1 MVLQLLRIIKY
12 IIMKTNIE
20 YYYFLLAMFG
30 LTLCYYIAVAV
41 ITIVPR
47 NITVVFQ

>member
-1 MVLQLLRIIKY
+1 MVLRMFRIIKY
-12 IIMKTNIE
+12 IMKTNIE
-20 YYYFLLAMFG
+20 YYYFLLVIFG

-41 ITIVPR
+41 ITIVPL